1 MIPLRDDIPT
11 ETFPFVTVL
20 LIAANCIVFLYQLSL
35 GEAAAGFAALF
46 GAVPA
51 ELVGA
56 VKEIPTPPVAPLL
69 TLGGN
74 MMFLWIFGNNVEDST
89 GHVRFLIFYLLCG
102 LAAAGAHTSFN
113 PSSRL
118 PMIGASGAVSG
129 VLGAYFLLYPR
140 ARVLTLVLIGFFF
153 QTILVPAAFFLGF
166 WFFLQFLSGLSSL
179 GSTGGGVAW
188 FAHMGGFCAGLA
200 LLLLFKKRS
209 VRLFSRRTGWVTG
222 CSRSPPRRAGGGSA
236 PLQGGEAGSALR
248 KHRGRA

>member
-69 TLGGN
+69 TLVTSMFLHGGFLHLGGN

-166 WFFLQFLSGLSSL
+166 WFFLQFLSGLYSL
-179 GSTGGGVAW
+179 GRTGGGVAW
-188 FAHMGGFCAGLA
+188 FAHMRGFCAGLA
-200 LLLLFKKRS
+200 LLLLFKKRR
-209 VRLFSRRTGWVTG
+209 VRLFSRRTGWVT
-222 CSRSPPRRAGGGSA
+222 
-236 PLQGGEAGSALR
+236 
-248 KHRGRA
+248 